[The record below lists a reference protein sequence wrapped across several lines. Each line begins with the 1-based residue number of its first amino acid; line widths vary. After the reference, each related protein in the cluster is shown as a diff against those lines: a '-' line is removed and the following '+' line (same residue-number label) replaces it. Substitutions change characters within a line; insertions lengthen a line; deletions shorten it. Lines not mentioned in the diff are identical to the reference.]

1 LSKKTRTEISI
12 ETDQVVIIRRQHVA
26 QQWCAVCAMHTHMIT
41 AEAAAAATG
50 LSRRSVYRL
59 VEQGQVHFCET
70 SDGLL
75 LICLNSLPLQFNQPF
90 KGE

>member
-1 LSKKTRTEISI
+1 MSKKTRTEISI
-12 ETDQVVIIRRQHVA
+12 ETSQVVIIRHRHLVR
-26 QQWCAVCAMHTHMIT
+26 QWCAVCNAHTQMLT

-59 VEQGQVHFCET
+59 AEQGQVHFCET

-75 LICLNSLPLQFNQPF
+75 LICFNSLPLASNLPV

>member
-1 LSKKTRTEISI
+1 MSKKTRTEISI
-12 ETDQVVIIRRQHVA
+12 ETDQVVIIRRRHIA
-26 QQWCAVCAMHTHMIT
+26 RQWCVVCAAHTQMIT

-59 VEQGQVHFCET
+59 AEQGLVHFYET

-75 LICLNSLPLQFNQPF
+75 LICLNSLPLEPNQSI
-90 KGE
+90 